1 MINNIINGIAG
12 VLHRTFGDSHAI
24 YKESVKQGLQEPC
37 FIITA
42 LEQTN
47 EDANNGYYLR
57 NYPFNIT
64 FIPESETDSKSEMYR
79 TAESLFLILD
89 YINVLDNLRRGI
101 KMRYEIVD
109 DVLHFCVTYTMYV
122 KEIKDAEPTME
133 TLDYTATLE
142 GQHNGN

>member
-12 VLHRTFGDSHAI
+12 VLHRTFGDTHAI
-24 YKESVKQGLQEPC
+24 YKESVKQGLKEPC
-37 FIITA
+37 FIITT
-42 LEQTN
+42 LEPTSEN
-47 EDANNGYYLR
+47 ANNGHYLR

-64 FIPESETDSKSEMYR
+64 FIPESDTDAKSEMYR

-109 DVLHFCVTYTMYV
+109 DVLHFFVTYTMYV
-122 KEIKDAEPTME
+122 KEIKNAESTMG
-133 TLDYTATLE
+133 TLDYNATLE
-142 GQHNGN
+142 GQHHGN